1 MDNLTHKPS
10 LMEALLLSTLTSKFE
25 KIVKYI
31 KLTTSINKSLFSDS
45 DIQKVTDVSGVF
57 AETRSTILLAYVSKS
72 RIKSIIY
79 LLNANINASS
89 NVFIIR
95 RIFNKYR
102 RYLND

>member
-10 LMEALLLSTLTSKFE
+10 LMEAILLNILMSKFD
-25 KIVKYI
+25 KIFNYI
-31 KLTTSINKSLFSDS
+31 KLITSVNKSLFSDS

-57 AETRSTILLAYVSKS
+57 TETKSTILLAYVSKS

-79 LLNANINASS
+79 LLNANINASGYA
-89 NVFIIR
+89 FIIR

-102 RYLND
+102 RYI